1 MTDPKLKLVRVWKA
15 LKRLDFKR
23 FNGQSRMASGF
34 VTVPLYPNFRMGGK
48 VERSLTGIYSLKK
61 FVTNFD
67 LAVELPCGIFGLK
80 SYLV

>member
-1 MTDPKLKLVRVWKA
+1 
-15 LKRLDFKR
+15 
-23 FNGQSRMASGF
+23 MASGF
-34 VTVPLYPNFRMGGK
+34 VTVTLYSNFRMGGR
-48 VERSLTGIYSLKK
+48 VEKRLAGIYLLKK